1 MLRQFVF
8 SAWVRTA
15 TGMVVEVGEEGE
27 RAILAPVERQFVTTE
42 RQFTTV
48 PMTWRLCSPGRVISR
63 ERGREIYT
71 ERSVCVLGRR
81 H

>member
-15 TGMVVEVGEEGE
+15 TGIVVETGEEGE
-27 RAILAPVERQFVTTE
+27 RAILAPVERQFVTIE

-48 PMTWRLCSPGRVISR
+48 PMTFFCFLPRGRIELAEIER
-63 ERGREIYT
+63 ERA
-71 ERSVCVLGRR
+71 CVY
-81 H
+81 